1 MDINQ
6 ECKEWIELFCGYE
19 NTDYQGLSEMG
30 IENVIQWMKKD
41 GFTEEQI
48 IQAIENY
55 EKSLLK
61 ETSINQLKTKQ

>member
-6 ECKEWIELFCGYE
+6 ECKEWNELFCGYE